1 MSTNNR
7 FMKNMKGNSSSSSSM
22 MSSSMIIFVII
33 AILILIYLYVT
44 IRGYNNF
51 VNNSPMIIRDTVDGT
66 KPMKIEGYKIANP
79 SDGKYGTE
87 FSYSFWVY
95 LKDSNFGGSADNT
108 DCDSDD
114 DVNIKTTILNYKH
127 LFHKGSNDMYIG
139 SGSSKYRNLP
149 LLQSPGVWLYPNENK
164 LNIRFNTYNNESTSV
179 YETCDVGNIPI
190 NKWVHISIILIGNS
204 VDVYVNCNLK
214 KRQKLSGIPKL
225 NDGDLYINQFGGFNG
240 YLSRFRY
247 YNYAIDPFELDL
259 ICKMGPS
266 DSVPMDDLSLKTGS
280 GSGGIGSY
288 LSPDYWFNYGFPVS
302 AGYPNTIQNAP
313 VTSATVV
320 GTGSNV
326 GVSATVTKK

>member
-7 FMKNMKGNSSSSSSM
+7 FMKNMKSNNPVGSSSM
-22 MSSSMIIFVII
+22 LTGSLVIFVII
-33 AILILIYLYVT
+33 ALLICIYLYFT

-51 VNNSPMIIRDTVDGT
+51 VNNSPMIIRDTIDGS
-66 KPMKIEGYKIANP
+66 KPMKIDSYKIVNP

-95 LKDSNFGGSADNT
+95 LKDSNFGAT
-108 DCDSDD
+108 AD
-114 DVNIKTTILNYKH
+114 DVDCEDNLGKNTTPKFKH
-127 LFHKGSNDMYIG
+127 IFHKGSNDMYIG
-139 SGSSKYRNLP
+139 SGSKYMNLP
-149 LLQSPGVWLYPNENK
+149 LLQSPGVWLYPNDNK
-164 LNIRFNTYNNESTSV
+164 LNIRFNTYSNENKDV
-179 YETCDVGNIPI
+179 YETCDIGNIPI

-240 YLSRFRY
+240 FLSRFRY

-266 DSVPMDDLSLKTGS
+266 DNTPVDDLRATSGGS
-280 GSGGIGSY
+280 NGIGSY
-288 LSPDYWFNYGFPVS
+288 LSSDYWFNYGFPQS
-302 AGYPNTIQNAP
+302 AGYPNA
-313 VTSATVV
+313 TS
-320 GTGSNV
+320 
-326 GVSATVTKK
+326 K

>member
-7 FMKNMKGNSSSSSSM
+7 FMKNIKSNGSNSSM

-51 VNNSPMIIRDTVDGT
+51 INNSPMIIRDTIDGT
-66 KPMKIEGYKIANP
+66 KPMKVESYKIANP

-95 LKDSNFGGSADNT
+95 LKDSNFSGSADNT
-108 DCDSDD
+108 DCESDD
-114 DVNIKTTILNYKH
+114 NYNVKITTLNYKH
-127 LFHKGSNDMYIG
+127 IFHKGSNDMYMG
-139 SGSSKYRNLP
+139 NSGTSKYNNLP

-164 LNIRFNTYNNESTSV
+164 LLINFNTYNNNNTSV
-179 YETCDVGNIPI
+179 YETCDIGNIPI

-204 VDVYVNCNLK
+204 ADVYVNCNLK

-266 DSVPMDDLSLKTGS
+266 DSVPMDDLGNKS
-280 GSGGIGSY
+280 GSNSFASY

-302 AGYPNTIQNAP
+302 AGYPNSIVSTTP
-313 VTSATVV
+313 TSATVV
-320 GTGSNV
+320 ATGPTV
-326 GVSATVTKK
+326 GASATVTKK

>member
-7 FMKNMKGNSSSSSSM
+7 FMKNGASSM
-22 MSSSMIIFVII
+22 ATGSIVIFVII
-33 AILILIYLYVT
+33 AFLISMYLYIT
-44 IRGYNNF
+44 ISGYNNF
-51 VNNSPMIIRDTVDGT
+51 VNNSPMIIRDTIDGS
-66 KPMKIEGYKIANP
+66 KPLKIDNYKIVNP

-95 LKDSNFGGSADNT
+95 LKDSNFGASSDDT
-108 DCDSDD
+108 DCEYD
-114 DVNIKTTILNYKH
+114 DVNKNVTKTSVVNFKH
-127 LFHKGSNDMYIG
+127 IFHKGSNDMYMG
-139 SGSSKYRNLP
+139 SGNSKYRNLP

-164 LNIRFNTYNNESTSV
+164 LNIRFNTYNNQNTSV

-225 NDGDLYINQFGGFNG
+225 NDGDLYVNQFGGFNG

-266 DSVPMDDLSLKTGS
+266 ENTPVDDLKTTSTGS
-280 GSGGIGSY
+280 NGVGSY
-288 LSPDYWFNYGFPVS
+288 LSPNYWFNYGFPQS
-302 AGYPNTIQNAP
+302 AGYPN
-313 VTSATVV
+313 AT
-320 GTGSNV
+320 
-326 GVSATVTKK
+326 K

>member
-7 FMKNMKGNSSSSSSM
+7 FLKSNSLNASSIM
-22 MSSSMIIFVII
+22 NSSMIIFVII
-33 AILILIYLYVT
+33 GILILIYLYIT

-51 VNNSPMIIRDTVDGT
+51 VNNSPMIIRDTIDGST
-66 KPMKIEGYKIANP
+66 PKKIEGYKIANP

-95 LKDSNFGGSADNT
+95 LKDSNFDT
-108 DCDSDD
+108 TPDD
-114 DVNIKTTILNYKH
+114 ATCNNDASKSNEKNKIINFKH
-127 LFHKGSNDMYIG
+127 IFHKGSNDMYIG
-139 SGSSKYRNLP
+139 SGNSKYKNLP

-164 LNIRFNTYNNESTSV
+164 LNIRFNTYNNESTDV
-179 YETCDVGNIPI
+179 YETCDIGNIPI

-204 VDVYVNCNLK
+204 ADVYVNCNLK

-266 DSVPMDDLSLKTGS
+266 ENTPMDDLSAGKSNGT
-280 GSGGIGSY
+280 SY

-302 AGYPNTIQNAP
+302 AGYPN
-313 VTSATVV
+313 S
-320 GTGSNV
+320 
-326 GVSATVTKK
+326 TKK

>member
-7 FMKNMKGNSSSSSSM
+7 LMKNVKMNNISTSSIATGS
-22 MSSSMIIFVII
+22 IAIFVII
-33 AILILIYLYVT
+33 AILILIYLYFT

-51 VNNSPMIIRDTVDGT
+51 VNNSPMIIRDTIDGS

-87 FSYSFWVY
+87 FSYSFWIY
-95 LKDSNFGGSADNT
+95 LKDSNFSASADDV
-108 DCDSDD
+108 DCEDNLGKNSIP
-114 DVNIKTTILNYKH
+114 NFKH
-127 LFHKGSNDMYIG
+127 IFHKGSNDMYIG
-139 SGSSKYRNLP
+139 SGNSKYRNLP

-164 LNIRFNTYNNESTSV
+164 LNINFNTYNNENTSV
-179 YETCDVGNIPI
+179 YETCDIGNIPI
-190 NKWVHISIILIGNS
+190 NKWVHISILLIGNS
-204 VDVYVNCNLK
+204 ADVYVNCNLK

-266 DSVPMDDLSLKTGS
+266 ENTPVDDLKSTSS
-280 GSGGIGSY
+280 GSNGIGSY
-288 LSPDYWFNYGFPVS
+288 LSPNYWFNYGFPQS
-302 AGYPNTIQNAP
+302 AGYPN
-313 VTSATVV
+313 
-320 GTGSNV
+320 
-326 GVSATVTKK
+326 VTK

>member
-7 FMKNMKGNSSSSSSM
+7 FFKNMKSNSMNSSSIM
-22 MSSSMIIFVII
+22 NSSMIIFVII
-33 AILILIYLYVT
+33 GILILLYLYVT

-51 VNNSPMIIRDTVDGT
+51 INNSPMIIRDTIDGT
-66 KPMKIEGYKIANP
+66 TPKKIEGYKIVNP

-95 LKDSNFGGSADNT
+95 LKDSNFNNDSV
-108 DCDSDD
+108 DCDGQSS
-114 DVNIKTTILNYKH
+114 VINFKH
-127 LFHKGSNDMYIG
+127 IFHKGSNDMYIG
-139 SGSSKYRNLP
+139 SGNSKYRNLP
-149 LLQSPGVWLYPNENK
+149 LLQSPGVWLYPNQNK
-164 LNIRFNTYNNESTSV
+164 LNIRFNTYNNEDKSV
-179 YETCDVGNIPI
+179 YETCDIGNIPI

-266 DSVPMDDLSLKTGS
+266 ESVPMDDLSVKGGSTGAT
-280 GSGGIGSY
+280 SY
-288 LSPDYWFNYGFPVS
+288 LSPDYWFNYGFPES
-302 AGYPNTIQNAP
+302 SSYPN
-313 VTSATVV
+313 S
-320 GTGSNV
+320 
-326 GVSATVTKK
+326 TKA

>member
-7 FMKNMKGNSSSSSSM
+7 FMKNINRNNSSFM
-22 MSSSMIIFVII
+22 NNSMIIFVII
-33 AILILIYLYVT
+33 AILILIYLYIT

-66 KPMKIEGYKIANP
+66 KPLKIEGYKIANP

-95 LKDSNFGGSADNT
+95 LKDSNFGGS
-108 DCDSDD
+108 SDD
-114 DVNIKTTILNYKH
+114 TECESVENVKTTILNYKH
-127 LFHKGSNDMYIG
+127 LFHKGSNDMFIG
-139 SGSSKYRNLP
+139 SGNSKYRNLP

-164 LNIRFNTYNNESTSV
+164 LNIRFNTYNNENTSV
-179 YETCDVGNIPI
+179 YETCDIG
-190 NKWVHISIILIGNS
+190 HISIILIGNS

-266 DSVPMDDLSLKTGS
+266 DSLPMDDLSTNKS
-280 GSGGIGSY
+280 SYGGIGSY

-302 AGYPNTIQNAP
+302 AGYPNATSGTSKNESVSLTSSSTN
-313 VTSATVV
+313 VTLSA
-320 GTGSNV
+320 
-326 GVSATVTKK
+326 KK